1 MSDKITRQVFYL
13 NQESKISYGPL
24 TEDYHCL
31 TFYGHS
37 VHMRGNKIEL

>member
-1 MSDKITRQVFYL
+1 MSDKITRQVFDL